1 MRTILWFLYFWLY
14 LIFSLPAMF
23 RANRLLRQGRIQE
36 RDAYI
41 KGKVR
46 KWAAS
51 LLRLAGVKVQMEGL
65 EKIPQGPAVFIA
77 NHQGNFD
84 IPILLANLDEP
95 KALMSK
101 IEVQKLPLIRTWMKH
116 LDCIFLDRSSARSGM
131 ASIAQSV
138 DLLNRGK
145 SLIIFPEGTRSKG
158 GPVAEF
164 KSGSL
169 RIAVKAKVP
178 VVPVVIDGSYKVME
192 QNRWGILIR
201 PALVKVSVLD
211 AIETAG
217 LTKEEGKDLYN
228 RVRDLIVAQ
237 LESGTAGESPNA
249 GVKSEEH
256 K

>member
-1 MRTILWFLYFWLY
+1 M
-14 LIFSLPAMF
+14 
-23 RANRLLRQGRIQE
+23 
-36 RDAYI
+36 
-41 KGKVR
+41 
-46 KWAAS
+46 
-51 LLRLAGVKVQMEGL
+51 
-65 EKIPQGPAVFIA
+65 
-77 NHQGNFD
+77 
-84 IPILLANLDEP
+84 
-95 KALMSK
+95 
-101 IEVQKLPLIRTWMKH
+101 
-116 LDCIFLDRSSARSGM
+116 
-131 ASIAQSV
+131 

-201 PALVKVSVLD
+201 PALVKVKVLD

-217 LTKEEGKDLYN
+217 LTKEEGKDLHN

-237 LESGTAGESPNA
+237 LESGKAGESPKA

-256 K
+256 E